1 MICAR
6 SRIQLS
12 CNCAL
17 CVFNIC
23 GSSRMRWFILKK
35 PLLDNGN
42 APHTHTRGR
51 WPKEMCARCIDD
63 GYSCERHDCG
73 AYREISLVRC
83 MRCFALSAPAQRE
96 FVEYTRKVAFTVYD
110 TRWSSAF
117 NILYTYSVCIHK
129 YCIWAYTQQIQTSIF
144 WIKLALQLSR
154 RVRAEHLHCG
164 MLSLCCLPAS
174 FTYIL
179 LFYSCW
185 CVCVVYHQSWLTRRR
200 RCIMHRTNRLCVVY
214 CTTVPVLWWCG
225 ALRICASYKYT
236 PYSQFSLIASLI
248 IKTHQ
253 MRAVHW
259 YIRTHMCCI

>member
-1 MICAR
+1 
-6 SRIQLS
+6 
-12 CNCAL
+12 
-17 CVFNIC
+17 
-23 GSSRMRWFILKK
+23 MRWFILKK

-96 FVEYTRKVAFTVYD
+96 FVEYTRKIAFTVYD

-117 NILYTYSVCIHK
+117 NILYTYSVCICIHK
-129 YCIWAYTQQIQTSIF
+129 YIIYVYVYWAYTQQIQTRIF

-179 LFYSCW
+179 LFYSC
-185 CVCVVYHQSWLTRRR
+185 CVCVCGVPSSWLTRR
-200 RCIMHRTNRLCVVY
+200 CIIHRTNRLCAVY
-214 CTTVPVLWWCG
+214 STSAMMMRCSVLYGYAPRITVLAILTYCLANNKNPSNACG
-225 ALRICASYKYT
+225 ALIYMYAY
-236 PYSQFSLIASLI
+236 
-248 IKTHQ
+248 
-253 MRAVHW
+253 
-259 YIRTHMCCI
+259 MCCA